1 MPPKVVHNADDIE
14 ELRVQICEAAKKARE
29 NLDRLT
35 KDPMEALYKLKLRP
49 SGYKLLERD
58 PNASDNLIEQLNQT
72 FTMLATLAA
81 ARRLLDSFPETKY
94 KGLQLNLGRAH
105 GRDIKSK
112 DWNLVEAEVFVAVK
126 PRNNHKLKEDVHRVG
141 ESNATYRYVF
151 FHCPDEKSGRR
162 PDLEDKH
169 KEYLGKQPGIKVV
182 IWSLEKSEIMWEDD
196 CRMESR
202 KE

>member
-1 MPPKVVHNADDIE
+1 MPHKVVHNADDIE
-14 ELRVQICEAAKKARE
+14 ALQVQICKAAKRTRE

-35 KDPMEALYKLKLRP
+35 QDPMEALYKLKLRP
-49 SGYKLLERD
+49 SGYKLLEKNPD
-58 PNASDNLIEQLNQT
+58 DSDNLIEQLNQT
-72 FTMLATLAA
+72 FTMMATLAA

-112 DWNLVEAEVFVAVK
+112 GWNLVEAEVFVAVK
-126 PRNNHKLKEDVHRVG
+126 PRNNRKLKDDVHRVG

-162 PDLEDKH
+162 PDLEYNYE
-169 KEYLGKQPGIKVV
+169 EYLGKQPGIRVV
-182 IWSLEKSEIMWEDD
+182 IWSLEKSEIM
-196 CRMESR
+196 
-202 KE
+202 